1 MTQVKQKSQT
11 SESFSQSL
19 MHIFDWS
26 CTLELS
32 FVDNGLWS
40 RELWKKKREFL
51 KYCRDVVRNPEW
63 FLQMKSRSWKNG
75 YYLGIKF
82 SRSCK
87 KILPCWRWYP
97 YFITSEVPLSRKTP
111 FNRLSARYNKVKDC
125 QRGQERLLRLNNRK
139 TCQPQVFVCPP
150 AYTQQSS
157 TSIYMDFNSLTTWTS
172 HVTKDALR

>member
-1 MTQVKQKSQT
+1 MLGRNKLIRFIITNNMLSTKVYVLTAKGHLRKLQTPHRTDTMAALLSSQSWLFKISCSPKLKRPYVLTQVKQKSQT
-11 SESFSQSL
+11 SESFSQSV

-63 FLQMKSRSWKNG
+63 FLQMKYGSRKNG

-82 SRSCK
+82 STSCK
-87 KILPCWRWYP
+87 KILPCW
-97 YFITSEVPLSRKTP
+97 S
-111 FNRLSARYNKVKDC
+111 C
-125 QRGQERLLRLNNRK
+125 
-139 TCQPQVFVCPP
+139 
-150 AYTQQSS
+150 
-157 TSIYMDFNSLTTWTS
+157 
-172 HVTKDALR
+172 